1 MKTISL
7 LVLFVLS
14 FLTFGCASSQE
25 VRLALEPRSYDE
37 TMTWIRKEV
46 GSIDKAVIGANYEG
60 AVPDAERLREY
71 TKALARFEPPRMNN
85 DYDSYDEYFRQ
96 AQDLY
101 RTSDRL
107 LYMIQQRRK
116 EDAKDQLAEFAT
128 RYNRMSVSYG
138 PNYEISVL
146 ERGPEEFRGL
156 DNFSSEVPGELKGN
170 R

>member
-1 MKTISL
+1 MKTICL
-7 LVLFVLS
+7 LVLFALS
-14 FLTFGCASSQE
+14 FLSFGCASSQE
-25 VRLALEPRSYDE
+25 VRLAMEPRSYDE

-60 AVPDAERLREY
+60 AVPDAERLRQY
-71 TKALARFEPPRMNN
+71 TKALSRFEPPRMDN
-85 DYDSYDEYFRQ
+85 DYDTYDEYFLQ

-107 LYMIQQRRK
+107 LFMIQQRRK

-128 RYNRMSVSYG
+128 RYNRMSVTYG
-138 PNYEISVL
+138 PSYEISVL

-156 DNFSSEVPGELKGN
+156 EDLSTDVPGELKGN